1 MTNDLHNEMAE
12 FAFGQVKKIH
22 SAKKAEFRSL
32 ARSFPS
38 MVQANGLCASIAF
51 LYAKQDSASQKAM
64 YDLINTWFAE
74 HCDCSSNT
82 KLAERIISLNSKE
95 YRLYTTEVMNLCL
108 WVKRFAEGMAED
120 DGKQQTRE

>member
-12 FAFGQVKKIH
+12 FAFTQVKKNPPTN
-22 SAKKAEFRSL
+22 KAEFRSL

-38 MVQANGLCASIAF
+38 MVQANGLCVSIAF
-51 LYAKQDSASQKAM
+51 LYAKQGSTPQKAM
-64 YDLINTWFAE
+64 YDLINTWIVNHF
-74 HCDCSSNT
+74 DPSSNT
-82 KLAERIISLNSKE
+82 ELAERIVSLNSKA

-120 DGKQQTRE
+120 DG